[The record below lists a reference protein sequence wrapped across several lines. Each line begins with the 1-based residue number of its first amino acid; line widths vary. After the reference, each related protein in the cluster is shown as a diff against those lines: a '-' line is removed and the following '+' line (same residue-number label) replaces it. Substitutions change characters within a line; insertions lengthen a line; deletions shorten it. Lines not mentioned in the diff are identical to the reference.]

1 MTGWERKTAA
11 GILLVSVLG
20 TTCITSAQE
29 PEAVDV
35 LTPPDSPEPYRLEF
49 HFENDGSF
57 AKPNHNTDRHYTN
70 GVKITFS
77 HRPEWAD
84 DFAGWL
90 NLQPDANGQVKTAGG
105 FAIGQNIY
113 TPDRIENPALRSPND
128 RQFAGWFYLS
138 TFWQHEADNEFDHV
152 ELNFGMVGEASLAE
166 VTQKFIH
173 KTFDGLDPVGWE
185 NQFGDSF
192 GINLMVQHKWKI
204 DLPIFRDPIQFDLIP
219 HSGFTLGSLNRH
231 VNFGAT
237 FRLGVNL
244 PLDYG
249 PSRIEEP
256 AAATNLQVSSEP
268 GWYVFA
274 RFGMKWVAY
283 NRFLSGVE
291 PEPIL
296 GEAQFGVVFQWE
308 KISFG
313 YSQTYMTQEFE
324 TQGNKDSFGALVL
337 SFSHHF

>member
-1 MTGWERKTAA
+1 MTGWEGKSTAGELIA
-11 GILLVSVLG
+11 VILCMTGIA
-20 TTCITSAQE
+20 SAQE
-29 PEAVDV
+29 REAVDI
-35 LTPPDSPEPYRLEF
+35 PIPEEPYRLTF

-77 HRPEWAD
+77 YRPEWAD
-84 DFAGWL
+84 DFADWL
-90 NLQPDANGQVKTAGG
+90 NLRPDENGDIKTAGG

-113 TPDRIENPALRSPND
+113 TPDRIENPALRNPED
-128 RQFAGWFYLS
+128 RQFAGWLYLS
-138 TFWQHEADNEFDHV
+138 TFWQHEANNELDHV
-152 ELNFGMVGEASLAE
+152 ELNFGVVGEASLAE
-166 VTQKFIH
+166 KTQKFIH
-173 KTFDGLDPVGWE
+173 EAFDGDDPIGWD

-204 DLPIFRDPIQFDLIP
+204 DLPIFRDPIQLELIP
-219 HSGFTLGSLNRH
+219 QGGFTLGSLNRH

-237 FRLGVNL
+237 FRLGINL

-249 PSRIEEP
+249 PARIEEP
-256 AAATNLQVSSEP
+256 AAATNLQAKSEP

-274 RFGMKWVAY
+274 RFGMKFVAY
-283 NRFLSGVE
+283 NRFLSGVDL
-291 PEPIL
+291 EPIL

-313 YSQTYMTQEFE
+313 YSQTYMSQEFE
-324 TQGNKDSFGALVL
+324 TQGGKDSFGALVL
-337 SFSHHF
+337 SFSHNF